1 METCKIADTYAQTAS
16 TGFSI
21 YLSPYI
27 YQFEKLKGYPAGGI
41 FVTGP
46 TGHLGQVQYDEKEG
60 AIIVPMHGPHYLFDR
75 KTLNKGWME
84 VSIKGDVIRKA
95 FNLEPSQAG
104 QIARVEISYESG
116 KSDVATYNS
125 RYLKDLDVF
134 EIRAY
139 NFGFSAP
146 TVTLKLPP
154 AKKSGESSSASG
166 PGSGSG
172 NATSKLATITCV
184 KGKLKKQVTGKSPR
198 CPKGYTVKR

>member
-1 METCKIADTYAQTAS
+1 MKNPLVLFSKGSDGITRTQIQGTVYPNQYGCQVPGRVFNPQDNPMETCKIADTYAQTAS

-104 QIARVEISYESG
+104 QIARVEISYE
-116 KSDVATYNS
+116 
-125 RYLKDLDVF
+125 
-134 EIRAY
+134 
-139 NFGFSAP
+139 
-146 TVTLKLPP
+146 
-154 AKKSGESSSASG
+154 
-166 PGSGSG
+166 
-172 NATSKLATITCV
+172 
-184 KGKLKKQVTGKSPR
+184 
-198 CPKGYTVKR
+198 